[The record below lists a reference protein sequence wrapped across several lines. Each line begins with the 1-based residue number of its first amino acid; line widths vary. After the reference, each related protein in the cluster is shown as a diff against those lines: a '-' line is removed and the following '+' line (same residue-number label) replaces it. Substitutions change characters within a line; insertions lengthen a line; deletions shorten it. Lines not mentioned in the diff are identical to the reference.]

1 LENESLIFPMKNRT
15 LAGKLIEHTSA
26 TTPCFIIK
34 SGDLFLHN
42 SLLKCQSEVYLFIK
56 AKIN

>member
-1 LENESLIFPMKNRT
+1 MNVCLIFTMKNRT
-15 LAGKLIEHTSA
+15 LAAGLIEHSPA
-26 TTPCFIIK
+26 TTPCFIMK

-42 SLLKCQSEVYLFIK
+42 SLLKCQSGVYLFMK